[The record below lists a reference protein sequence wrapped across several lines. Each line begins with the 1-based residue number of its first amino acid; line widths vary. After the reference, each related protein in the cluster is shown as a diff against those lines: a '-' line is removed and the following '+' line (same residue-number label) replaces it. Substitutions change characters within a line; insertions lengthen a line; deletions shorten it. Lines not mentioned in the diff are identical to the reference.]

1 MLNRFK
7 SAEKAMI
14 FIIADPIAEKAQ
26 ILLGY
31 LRQKL
36 AEDNG
41 LIDNKTNVL
50 SWTVNF
56 PLLEFDEQEERF
68 MARHHP
74 FTSPE
79 IEELE
84 LLESEPDKVHA
95 RAYDL
100 VWNGYEIAGGSIRIH
115 QKQVQERMFTA
126 LNISPEEAREK
137 FGFLLEALEYGAPP
151 HGGIAFGFDRIAM
164 LLVNANAIRDVIA
177 FPKTSSALALME
189 NAPTAVSEKQL
200 KELGLTIAKSDHK

>member
-1 MLNRFK
+1 
-7 SAEKAMI
+7 MI